1 MSAENSYQKDQVVS
15 IINSVIDR
23 VRQTEPMGKES
34 VVSELTDILRVI
46 EDFRKD
52 VALSPMEINDKHIP
66 SATDELDA
74 VVKATASA
82 TGDIMDS
89 CEAIEAV
96 AAEIDPAQAEKLT
109 AEVVKVYEACSFQD
123 ITGQRI
129 TKVVVTLRTIEM
141 KISSL
146 LGALG
151 IEAEVSDG
159 EDAGSADASD
169 ASDASEATSVD
180 DPESLLN
187 GPQMPDEAISQ
198 DEIDKLLAE
207 FD

>member
-1 MSAENSYQKDQVVS
+1 MSAGNSYEKDQVVS

-23 VRQTEPMGKES
+23 VRQNEPMAKDS
-34 VVSELTDILRVI
+34 VVSELTDILKVI

-66 SATDELDA
+66 TATDELDA

-96 AAEIDPAQAEKLT
+96 AAEIDPAHAEKLT

-129 TKVVVTLRTIEM
+129 TKVVTTLRTIEM

-146 LGALG
+146 LAALG
-151 IEAEVSDG
+151 IEDQGEAASGSGATDRSDV
-159 EDAGSADASD
+159 AD
-169 ASDASEATSVD
+169 VN

-187 GPQMPDEAISQ
+187 GPQMPDQAISQ
-198 DEIDKLLAE
+198 DEIDKLLSE